1 LVLIASLAI
10 SVTSASGA
18 IEAPAPYKNPTVG
31 RDVALQIP
39 GMHRARVTRN
49 VIYKRSPE
57 GPLKLDVYTPRTSA
71 SGARRPAVLFVHGST
86 RATSPKDWGAFV
98 GWGQLAAASG
108 LVGVT
113 FNHRAG
119 WTYIDTKAAL
129 KFVRVN
135 ARRLGIDAGR
145 IAVQT
150 HSAGAPDGVASAL
163 AGSPAYIRCI
173 VVYYGSLS
181 TPQPHLS
188 PLAYLEANPAS
199 IPPMLIAQAGLDE
212 PELIRSIAEFVAAAE
227 AKQAPVALV
236 TNAEGR
242 HAFDVLQHTPR
253 SREVMRTTLAFLR
266 DKLHE

>member
-1 LVLIASLAI
+1 VIPVVSLSTFIASANG
-10 SVTSASGA
+10 VAET
-18 IEAPAPYKNPTVG
+18 PTPYRNPTVG

-49 VIYKRSPE
+49 LTYKRSPE

-71 SGARRPAVLFVHGST
+71 PGARLPAVLFVHGST
-86 RATSPKDWGAFV
+86 RASSPKDWGAFV

-108 LVGVT
+108 VSGVT

-119 WTYIDTKAAL
+119 WTYVDTKAAI
-129 KFVRVN
+129 KFVRAN
-135 ARRLGIDAGR
+135 ARRLGIDARR

-150 HSAGAPDGVASAL
+150 HSAGAPDGVAAAL

-181 TPQPHLS
+181 TPQPQLS
-188 PLAYLEANPAS
+188 PLAFLEANPAS
-199 IPPMLIAQAGLDE
+199 IPAMLVARAGLDE
-212 PELIRSIAEFVAAAE
+212 PELNRSIDEFVAAAQ
-227 AKQAPVALV
+227 AKQAPVAVV
-236 TNAEGR
+236 TNDEGR
-242 HAFDVLQHTPR
+242 HAFDVLQHTTR

-266 DKLHE
+266 EKLRG